1 MSDTCEHS
9 NPLIHSGTSQLERLI
24 AALDPGNTEL
34 HGLKE
39 EDWLQFARQYARLIN
54 YFGTE
59 SPENPVGDWQ
69 KLFESGETLSALL
82 NRYGDGDIEPH
93 VALFITFLKLLSYPG
108 QSLNQLPKRHL
119 DYYYREV
126 LKLKKKPF
134 KPDRAHILFELAR
147 NASEE
152 LVDVNVPLDAGKD
165 SEGNSLTYNITAP
178 LVVNQ
183 GKVASLKSVYVE
195 KKEDGTEILRRALKS
210 NTLDG
215 IEEEPGEGG
224 HWHAFGNEDW
234 PVSDL
239 GFYIASDLLWM
250 EEGVRKIS
258 LKFKLSDDLSIPKS
272 HLKAFI
278 TLEGEWKEISVDST
292 DRTAPG
298 FNYIID
304 LKIDSELDPVAGYSE
319 EDHESGLATHRPA
332 LRIEFTNP
340 ADYRV
345 LKSVAIEQLRVEVNV
360 TGVESLQMQ
369 NELGN
374 VDPSKPFMPFGSR
387 PKVGSKISV
396 SYPEMAIK
404 PISSYKIEMHWLNDP
419 PNFSEHYRHYLSQI
433 YYLNYLFFNTSHL
446 HGSNSVAW
454 QLKGGSEEDKIT
466 DEKFNEYKYDASI
479 ITESIKKNGG
489 IIERIESVPE
499 DSLKERFKVRVESP
513 YHSGKQTFQL
523 FSKDTHQVSVDI
535 SADPLKKIK
544 GPIQLALTESFYHD
558 LYSKI
563 YVNAILAAENDKADL
578 PNEPYTPL
586 LDKLALSY
594 SAYEDV
600 SFPTDSV
607 SDHSSL
613 MYHQHPFGTS
623 QVKREDRKLLPEY
636 ENCELYIGLE
646 NLTAGNNISLLFQVA
661 EGTENPR
668 KSNFDEGD
676 ISWWV
681 LTEKGWLKIKEKDFA
696 RNQTNNFLRSG
707 IAEVSVPEDAVK
719 NNTLLKTGLHW
730 LRIRLKKDADAVSQF
745 IAIHAQA
752 SEAVFEN
759 RENST
764 DHLSGGLPGGTISK
778 LVNPR
783 ARIKSASQPYESFGG
798 EPAESDQSFYRR
810 VSERLRHK
818 NRAVSIWDYERL
830 VLEEFPNL
838 YKVKCLNHSRWDG
851 TELEERS
858 PGHVTLVLIP
868 KLAEVKT
875 EFRLRPAVSSDFIDR
890 VETFINRQ
898 NSVHGVIHGAN
909 AAFEE
914 VEFEFNVRF
923 QQGSDFS
930 YYKKQVMDDLKR
942 LMAPWVFDDDA
953 AIEFGGSFSE
963 YQVINYLD
971 NLSYVDFIT
980 EFKMYHKPVNGEF
993 SRKEVVQPSNSMAVL
1008 IPIFDESKIGEANRC
1023 D

>member
-9 NPLIHSGTSQLERLI
+9 NPLIHSGTSQRERLI
-24 AALDPGNTEL
+24 AALDPENTEL

-54 YFGTE
+54 YFGTDD
-59 SPENPVGDWQ
+59 PDKPVGDWQ
-69 KLFESGETLSALL
+69 KFFESGDTLTALL
-82 NRYGDGDIEPH
+82 KRYGDGDIEPH
-93 VALFITFLKLLSYPG
+93 VALFITFLKLLAYPG

-119 DYYYREV
+119 DYYYRKV
-126 LKLKKKPF
+126 LKLQKKPF
-134 KPDRAHILFELAR
+134 KPDRVHILFELAR

-152 LVDVNVPLDAGKD
+152 LVDVGVPLDAGKD
-165 SEGNSLTYNITAP
+165 SEGNSLAYNITAP

-195 KKEDGTEILRRALKS
+195 KKEDGTEILRRAFKT

-215 IEEEPGEGG
+215 IEEEPEEGG
-224 HWHAFGNEDW
+224 HWHAFGNVEW
-234 PVSDL
+234 PASDL

-250 EEGVRKIS
+250 EEGVRRIS
-258 LKFKLSDDLSIPKS
+258 LKFKLSEDFSLPKS
-272 HLKAFI
+272 HVKAFV
-278 TLEGEWKEISVDST
+278 TLEEEWKEISVISTDST
-292 DRTAPG
+292 ASG
-298 FNYIID
+298 YNFIID
-304 LKIDSELDPVAGYSE
+304 LKMDSDTDPVAGYSE
-319 EDHESGLATHRPA
+319 KAHESGLDTHRPV
-332 LRIEFTNP
+332 LKVKFTNP
-340 ADYRV
+340 SDYRV
-345 LKSVAIEQLRVEVNV
+345 LKSAAIEKLRAEVNV
-360 TGVESLQMQ
+360 SGVESLQMQ

-387 PKVGSKISV
+387 PKVGSKLSV

-404 PISSYKIEMHWLNDP
+404 HISNYKIEMQWLNVP
-419 PNFSEHYRHYLSQI
+419 SNFSEHYRHYLSRI
-433 YYLNYLFFNTSHL
+433 YYLNFLFFNTSHL
-446 HGSNSVAW
+446 QGSYNVSW
-454 QLKGGSEEDKIT
+454 GLKGSSDEDKIT
-466 DEKFNEYKYDASI
+466 EEKFNEYKFDASTI
-479 ITESIKKNGG
+479 SESIKKNGG
-489 IIERIESVPE
+489 IIERVESVPE
-499 DSLKERFKVRVESP
+499 DTLKKRFKIRVESP
-513 YHSGKQTFQL
+513 YHSDTQTFRL
-523 FSKDTHQVSVDI
+523 FKDTPQVSVDI
-535 SADPLKKIK
+535 TADPLKKIK

-563 YVNAILAAENDKADL
+563 YVNQILAAENNSADL

-600 SFPTDSV
+600 SFPTDSD

-623 QVKREDRKLLPEY
+623 LVKRENRKLVPEY
-636 ENCELYIGLE
+636 ENSELFIGLE
-646 NLTAGNNISLLFQVA
+646 NFAAGSNISLLFQVA

-668 KSNFDEGD
+668 KSNFEEGD
-676 ISWWV
+676 ISWWA
-681 LTEKGWLKIKEKDFA
+681 LTEKGWLKIEEKDFA

-707 IAEVSVPEDAVK
+707 IAEVSVPENAVK
-719 NNTLLKTGLHW
+719 NNTLMKTGLHW
-730 LRIRLKKDADAVSQF
+730 LRIRLKKEADAVSQF
-745 IAIHAQA
+745 LAVRAQA

-764 DHLSGGLPGGTISK
+764 DHLAGGLPGGRISK

-783 ARIKSASQPYESFGG
+783 ARIKSVSQPYESFGG
-798 EPAESDQSFYRR
+798 EPAESDESFYRR

-830 VLEEFPNL
+830 VLEEFPAL
-838 YKVKCLNHSRWDG
+838 YKVKCLNHSKWNG
-851 TELEERS
+851 TELDERC
-858 PGHVTLVLIP
+858 PGHITLVLIP

-875 EFRLRPAVSSDFIDR
+875 EFRLRPAVSSDFMDR
-890 VETFINRQ
+890 VETFINSQ

-909 AAFEE
+909 AAYEE

-923 QQGSDFS
+923 KQGSDFS
-930 YYKKQVMDDLKR
+930 YFKKQVMDDLKR

-963 YQVINYLD
+963 YQVINYLE

-1008 IPIFDESKIGEANRC
+1008 IPVFDESKISEANKC